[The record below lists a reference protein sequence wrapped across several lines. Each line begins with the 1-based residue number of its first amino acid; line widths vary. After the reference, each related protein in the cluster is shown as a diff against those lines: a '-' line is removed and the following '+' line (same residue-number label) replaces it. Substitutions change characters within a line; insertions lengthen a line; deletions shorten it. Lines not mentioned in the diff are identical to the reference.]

1 MKNRKTYKTL
11 CIISAV
17 CGLPIARM
25 YLGEPFIARLLTVN
39 WFFFG
44 GIIDLAYMDKRFD
57 EAMAKRGYFSNR
69 GNA

>member
-11 CIISAV
+11 CIVSAV

-25 YLGEPFIARLLTVN
+25 YLGEPFIARLLTIN
-39 WFFFG
+39 YMFFG
-44 GIIDLAYMDKRFD
+44 GFIDLAYMDKRFD

-69 GNA
+69 GNL